1 MILCENEFYRKTLL
15 ACLSIAHVG
24 FRKEGIQ
31 DRKDSGLE
39 GYRKRR
45 IQLRRDSRLEGYRKV
60 GFSTGGMWN
69 RRDAE

>member
-1 MILCENEFYRKTLL
+1 M
-15 ACLSIAHVG
+15 G

-31 DRKDSGLE
+31 DRRDSGLE

-45 IQLRRDSRLEGYRKV
+45 IQERRDSRLEGF
-60 GFSTGGMWN
+60 GTGGIQESWVQY